1 MISNV
6 LKSQI
11 SQKAYI
17 MIHSHYMCTLKVSL
31 QVDITSLITLS
42 LTMSI
47 LSSTDSKSLGILC
60 LRAEVRH
67 GIFASLSKQVLDER
81 WFAKVWMCVKC
92 MEMLSCFYAPVKE
105 VERCGQRDHCP
116 LCTHT
121 HTHTPDQ
128 THTYTHLI
136 SPITLVTS
144 CQGHSVWSR
153 ASQRTWPDLCLAEK
167 FKLWLTQLMWCL
179 QFK

>member
-121 HTHTPDQ
+121 HTHSWSN
-128 THTYTHLI
+128 THIYTFNLTHHLGNQL
-136 SPITLVTS
+136 SRPFSVITRFTENM
-144 CQGHSVWSR
+144 
-153 ASQRTWPDLCLAEK
+153 TWPLPRWEIQIVID
-167 FKLWLTQLMWCL
+167 TINVMSPV
-179 QFK
+179 